1 MSMLEIKDL
10 SVTFGGLHAL
20 KNLDF
25 RVEEG
30 EIVSV
35 IGPNGAGKSS
45 LFRALTGQNRIYP
58 RVLHFSGHGTRN
70 GLLVE
75 ITFVRETVLREL
87 GDDPVEVA

>member
-35 IGPNGAGKSS
+35 IGPNGRVKQ
-45 LFRALTGQNRIYP
+45 LFST
-58 RVLHFSGHGTRN
+58 
-70 GLLVE
+70 
-75 ITFVRETVLREL
+75 
-87 GDDPVEVA
+87 

>member
-30 EIVSV
+30 EIVEV
-35 IGPNGAGKSS
+35 RFVGLGKW
-45 LFRALTGQNRIYP
+45 L
-58 RVLHFSGHGTRN
+58 SG
-70 GLLVE
+70 E
-75 ITFVRETVLREL
+75 IAKIRGDETAV
-87 GDDPVEVA
+87 